1 VALHHLVTSLKLGP
15 FSDNLCK
22 KLAASMDE
30 LRQRAVKFMQF
41 EKIRE
46 FKTKLTDVTENRK
59 TEKEAYGGVQPPR

>member
-1 VALHHLVTSLKLGP
+1 
-15 FSDNLCK
+15 
-22 KLAASMDE
+22 MDE